1 MNPLI
6 AQLTGVLQM
15 TEGAIWQTA
24 LVFLRV
30 GAAVALLPGLG
41 EHFLP
46 QRVKL
51 AAVVVLTL
59 IVAPAVSGQ
68 TLADYDSAARF
79 GAAAILTEVMA
90 GLFLGF
96 VMRLLI
102 LGLQTAGTL
111 IAQSVSLAQMF
122 SGTGPEPQPIVSNL
136 LVLAGIVLFCT
147 LGGLARSVELM
158 VLSYDLLPPGAV
170 PDSAALSQWG
180 LLRISRIFAL
190 AFTLAAPFVIAALLY
205 NLALGAIN
213 RAMPGLMVTFIGAP
227 ALTLGGLILLALLA
241 PFLLQSWQ
249 DAVLGSFA
257 DPFGPG

>member
-1 MNPLI
+1 MTPLI
-6 AQLTGVLQM
+6 VQLTELAQLT
-15 TEGAIWQTA
+15 EAAIWQAA
-24 LVFLRV
+24 LVFFRV
-30 GAAVALLPGLG
+30 GAAVALLPALG
-41 EHFLP
+41 EHVLP

-51 AAVVVLTL
+51 AAVVMLTL
-59 IVAPAVSGQ
+59 IVAPAVPGA
-68 TLADYDSAARF
+68 TLAAVGFD
-79 GAAAILTEVMA
+79 GAAILTEVLA
-90 GLFLGF
+90 GLCLGV

-147 LGGLARSVELM
+147 LGGLARSVELL
-158 VLSYDLLPPGAV
+158 VLSYDLLPPGKL
-170 PDSAALSQWG
+170 PDSGALSQWG
-180 LLRISRIFAL
+180 LARISRIFAL

-227 ALTLGGLILLALLA
+227 ALTLGGLILLALLS

-257 DPFGPG
+257 DPFGIR